1 MQRLARIALEQENQ
15 KAIDLFNQ
23 FKEIKPFLAR
33 HLPPSTLQLF
43 AEPVV
48 KGENNEI
55 VEWYSNLEGQP
66 IRLTDKQQSAA
77 LLAEVQNK
85 LASIRA
91 LVTDLQNKNQLPADK
106 AKIIGDLLAAA
117 NSSKKEIYSVNNQPV
132 IVGWGIGDPPA
143 PPPPPPP
150 PPVVESAVISSSIFS
165 RHRWCCFLLP
175 LLLLLLGLL
184 AWWWFCLRT
193 PQVPLEPFEPI
204 PMEEPLT
211 REKLLD
217 FEPPQILPPKVEE
230 PKAEE
235 IPKEPEVVE
244 EPKVEEPEKE
254 LKPVEEKKVEP
265 AKLCTT
271 KVKPEELPQ
280 MVMVFDNSP
289 SMLSSLNESDAAM
302 NEFWA
307 RWARNFTSIEENRH
321 MLRSPNRLT
330 VAKKAAASII
340 NNVAPNVPIG
350 FVTLSTCPSAH
361 DHGFYGQSNRGAL
374 KSTISNIFPFVDRS
388 TYNVLPNRQTG
399 TPLYSGLQQAAT
411 MVDGKNKE
419 AFILLISDGENS
431 CDKDQ
436 DVCALAAQIA
446 RQKPRLKINVV
457 DIGGA
462 KGANCVAHATKG
474 KVFTANNQKQISS
487 MINQAVKPM
496 QTEEVCK

>member
-330 VAKKAAASII
+330 VAK
-340 NNVAPNVPIG
+340 N
-350 FVTLSTCPSAH
+350 
-361 DHGFYGQSNRGAL
+361 Y
-374 KSTISNIFPFVDRS
+374 
-388 TYNVLPNRQTG
+388 
-399 TPLYSGLQQAAT
+399 
-411 MVDGKNKE
+411 
-419 AFILLISDGENS
+419 
-431 CDKDQ
+431 
-436 DVCALAAQIA
+436 
-446 RQKPRLKINVV
+446 
-457 DIGGA
+457 
-462 KGANCVAHATKG
+462 
-474 KVFTANNQKQISS
+474 
-487 MINQAVKPM
+487 
-496 QTEEVCK
+496 

>member
-1 MQRLARIALEQENQ
+1 MKFRNAVGELSSFVLGELRGIDETIQYGAGEKKK
-15 KAIDLFNQ
+15 KAIYDKSVNLAKIQ
-23 FKEIKPFLAR
+23 KELAEAEGR
-33 HLPPSTLQLF
+33 QRGFTNGAIQLF
-43 AEPVV
+43 SYGMLLLTLILYSNSIIEFEAVVICTVAMMSSFGPVV
-48 KGENNEI
+48 ALSALSNNLNQTLASGER
-55 VEWYSNLEGQP
+55 VL
-66 IRLTDKQQSAA
+66 A
-77 LLAEVQNK
+77 LL
-85 LASIRA
+85 
-91 LVTDLQNKNQLPADK
+91 
-106 AKIIGDLLAAA
+106 
-117 NSSKKEIYSVNNQPV
+117 
-132 IVGWGIGDPPA
+132 
-143 PPPPPPP
+143 
-150 PPVVESAVISSSIFS
+150 
-165 RHRWCCFLLP
+165 
-175 LLLLLLGLL
+175 
-184 AWWWFCLRT
+184 
-193 PQVPLEPFEPI
+193 
-204 PMEEPLT
+204 EE
-211 REKLLD
+211 
-217 FEPPQILPPKVEE
+217 
-230 PKAEE
+230 
-235 IPKEPEVVE
+235 EPEVVE

-265 AKLCTT
+265 EKLCTT

-307 RWARNFTSIEENRH
+307 RWARNLSSIEENRH
-321 MLRSPNRLT
+321 MLRAPNRLT

-350 FVTLSTCPSAH
+350 FVTLSSCPSAH
-361 DHGFYGQSNRGAL
+361 NHGFYGQSKRGAL
-374 KSTISNIFPFVDRS
+374 KSAISNIFPFVDRS
-388 TYNVLPNRQTG
+388 TYDVLPNRQTG
-399 TPLYSGLQQAAT
+399 TPLYSGLQQAAA